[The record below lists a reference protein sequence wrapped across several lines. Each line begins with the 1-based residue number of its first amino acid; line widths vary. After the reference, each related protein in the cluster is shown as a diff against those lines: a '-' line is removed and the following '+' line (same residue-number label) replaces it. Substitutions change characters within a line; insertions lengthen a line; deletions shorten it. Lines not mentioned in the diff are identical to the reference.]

1 MYKAIILDFDGTIA
15 DTEEIYNQAIYQSLK
30 NSGFT
35 YSLSDVKK
43 YTFLD
48 SWQLVNKL
56 ARKKRSTVLR
66 NMISILNRKV
76 MKNDIFYSGVI
87 KSLNALSKK
96 YQLFIV
102 SNSYQQVLNEVNKHY
117 HLKFKEVIGRSK
129 KFQSKATAI
138 NYLVNKY
145 NLASKNVV
153 YVGDST

>member
-30 NSGFT
+30 KSGFT

-102 SNSYQQVLNEVNKHY
+102 SNSYQQVLNEVKSV
-117 HLKFKEVIGRSK
+117 LG
-129 KFQSKATAI
+129 
-138 NYLVNKY
+138 
-145 NLASKNVV
+145 
-153 YVGDST
+153 